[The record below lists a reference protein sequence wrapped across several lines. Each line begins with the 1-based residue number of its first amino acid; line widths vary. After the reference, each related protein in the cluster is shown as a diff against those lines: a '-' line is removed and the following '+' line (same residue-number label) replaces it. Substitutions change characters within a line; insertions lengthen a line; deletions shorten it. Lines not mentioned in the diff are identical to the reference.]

1 MDKTTE
7 DGNSILTATR
17 FKQILIIAFASVAF
31 FMTAYATS
39 GGARLFLTESYAWI
53 GITAL
58 AVGFLAFTSVV
69 LGDGISSNKM
79 TQVALVT
86 PFYLVAVAICWIC
99 SFASYHQQFLTVGG
113 SDLANAETNL
123 RQMGLYAHEIDKDLN
138 RRHSDQREALLNDE
152 VIQTYSA
159 QMATLADEL
168 RDRDTKKEIA
178 VELET
183 LIAAKID
190 EWQERQIQLQNQ
202 QSALQTENLRITPQ
216 IANLEKAVADRQAE
230 WVANGELI
238 AKLETALSDEEG
250 DPNQPLGSRGVLLAD
265 GLASQLVDDPACNR
279 RRRAGTGGGLAGTC
293 YYAIGVKLAETRA
306 ATEAAREAHEAAVR
320 ELQAARRKQASLRAD
335 LGSLEQEL
343 KAASAQAN
351 EGVATGYTLDAD
363 GFLQSVN
370 AFIDTPSQATF
381 KQTADYCTV
390 VTEVLSDLQSFSEI
404 PACEPQPIMAIFRQ
418 VETLDA
424 EQAAYSLACNEAD
437 RRKEIVTSLRND
449 IAGLSGTERLA
460 PISRAY
466 ETMRS
471 DVLEGC
477 IVAAESGGMD
487 MTPYRQDISGFVDR
501 INPSQDPI
509 STAMGKIQSLFNGTA
524 SARDYF
530 PALLALLQELS
541 LLLSKLFWDASIA
554 AKTRKKK
561 EDFDVS
567 ELDLDAKPD
576 DPESVLAAKNIIL
589 NSVFDRQGYRL
600 PMLYDEE
607 YSHEMRNQMRLL
619 VDSLIRR
626 QLARKTGQGI
636 LISEAGMAE
645 IGKRIRRHG
654 EAVSGKPEPKPVEA
668 PSAPVSEQQAPAT
681 QPKDTAASRPA
692 EQDHV
697 EEADADAP
705 ADGSAS
711 AESAEIID
719 ADLAQR
725 PRRRRPVVVRPNFRR
740 EI

>member
-183 LIAAKID
+183 LIAAKIA

-279 RRRAGTGGGLAGTC
+279 RRR
-293 YYAIGVKLAETRA
+293 
-306 ATEAAREAHEAAVR
+306 
-320 ELQAARRKQASLRAD
+320 
-335 LGSLEQEL
+335 
-343 KAASAQAN
+343 
-351 EGVATGYTLDAD
+351 
-363 GFLQSVN
+363 
-370 AFIDTPSQATF
+370 
-381 KQTADYCTV
+381 
-390 VTEVLSDLQSFSEI
+390 
-404 PACEPQPIMAIFRQ
+404 
-418 VETLDA
+418 
-424 EQAAYSLACNEAD
+424 
-437 RRKEIVTSLRND
+437 
-449 IAGLSGTERLA
+449 
-460 PISRAY
+460 
-466 ETMRS
+466 
-471 DVLEGC
+471 
-477 IVAAESGGMD
+477 
-487 MTPYRQDISGFVDR
+487 
-501 INPSQDPI
+501 
-509 STAMGKIQSLFNGTA
+509 
-524 SARDYF
+524 
-530 PALLALLQELS
+530 
-541 LLLSKLFWDASIA
+541 
-554 AKTRKKK
+554 
-561 EDFDVS
+561 
-567 ELDLDAKPD
+567 
-576 DPESVLAAKNIIL
+576 
-589 NSVFDRQGYRL
+589 
-600 PMLYDEE
+600 
-607 YSHEMRNQMRLL
+607 
-619 VDSLIRR
+619 
-626 QLARKTGQGI
+626 
-636 LISEAGMAE
+636 
-645 IGKRIRRHG
+645 
-654 EAVSGKPEPKPVEA
+654 
-668 PSAPVSEQQAPAT
+668 
-681 QPKDTAASRPA
+681 
-692 EQDHV
+692 
-697 EEADADAP
+697 
-705 ADGSAS
+705 
-711 AESAEIID
+711 
-719 ADLAQR
+719 
-725 PRRRRPVVVRPNFRR
+725 
-740 EI
+740 